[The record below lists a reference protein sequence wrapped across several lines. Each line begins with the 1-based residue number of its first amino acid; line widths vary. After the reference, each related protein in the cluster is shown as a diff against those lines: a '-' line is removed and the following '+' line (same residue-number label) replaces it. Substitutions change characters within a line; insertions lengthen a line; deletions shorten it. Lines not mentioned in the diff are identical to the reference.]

1 MCFNATTSLV
11 TFSISL
17 FCFIYL
23 LYFGLKT
30 KDKNEIFI
38 AVLTIVIGL
47 MQLIEF
53 FLWRNQKCNKINH
66 YLSLL
71 VIFLLFLQG
80 VVMNI
85 LYIFL
90 YPGKKVF
97 FSDNFV
103 YIYLSLYTIFIIYL
117 LDYLNKKHLCSR
129 PTSHTCR
136 LVWDGLVKFS
146 DNYILYS
153 LFTFFYFSVIVIIL
167 LNSLWSNDLI
177 TRYPLRYSFLL
188 IALIITAIYIFIK
201 KNIDKKNISISRYIE
216 KFFLLSSQDAGGSL
230 WCFLCVFIGIVGIL
244 KI

>member
-17 FCFIYL
+17 FCFVYL
-23 LYFGLKT
+23 LYFGLKK
-30 KDKNEIFI
+30 KDKNEIFV

-53 FLWRNQKCNKINH
+53 FLWRNQTCNRINH

-71 VIFLLFLQG
+71 VILLLFLQV

-85 LYIFL
+85 LYIVL

-103 YIYLSLYTIFIIYL
+103 ILYLLVYFIFIIYVL
-117 LDYLNKKHLCSR
+117 NYLNKQYLCSR
-129 PTSHTCR
+129 PTGHNCR
-136 LVWDGLVKFS
+136 LVWDGMAKMNNNFTMVVLFS
-146 DNYILYS
+146 L
-153 LFTFFYFSVIVIIL
+153 FYFSGMFIIL

-177 TRYPLRYSFLL
+177 TRYPLRYNFLFVTIL
-188 IALIITAIYIFIK
+188 IAFIYIFIK
-201 KNIDKKNISISRYIE
+201 NNLGKKNTSIFKNIRKLFTITSE
-216 KFFLLSSQDAGGSL
+216 DAFGSV

-244 KI
+244 KL